1 MSEIL
6 KVYLSVAL
14 KFANKGETKKAL
26 KALKTMKKVLRKVKD
41 ENRNTNL

>member
-14 KFANKGETKKAL
+14 KFANKGEAQKAI
-26 KALKTMKKVLRKVKD
+26 KILKTMEKVLRKEKK
-41 ENRNTNL
+41 

>member
-1 MSEIL
+1 MNEIL

-26 KALKTMKKVLRKVKD
+26 KTLKTMKKILRKEK
-41 ENRNTNL
+41 ENEKIC

>member
-26 KALKTMKKVLRKVKD
+26 ETLKTMEKVLRKEKK
-41 ENRNTNL
+41 

>member
-14 KFANKGETKKAL
+14 KFANKGGTKKAL
-26 KALKTMKKVLRKVKD
+26 KTLKTMKKVLRKVKD
-41 ENRNTNL
+41 ENRNTSL

>member
-26 KALKTMKKVLRKVKD
+26 ETLKTMEKVLRKVKD
-41 ENRNTNL
+41 ENRNSNV